1 MTDSAAIDELQTLA
15 DFVRWGASQF
25 NEAGLF
31 FGHGTDNAVDEAIV
45 LVLHALHLASIPET
59 LWHTRLTRQEKQ
71 RISRLLQRRICER
84 IPAAYLTHEAWFANL
99 AFYVD
104 SRVLIPRSPLAELIE
119 QQFTP
124 WITPEKISQ
133 VLDLCTG
140 SGCIAIATAQALP
153 GVTVDATDIS
163 QDALAVAARNVSR
176 YQLHEQ
182 VQLIQSDMFAN
193 LTGKRYD
200 LIVSN
205 PPYVDAQE
213 FAALPPEYR
222 HEPRMG
228 LTAGEDGLF
237 FVKHILQ
244 HAANYLTQH
253 GILIVEVGA
262 SAETLIAEYPHLPFI
277 WLDFKRGGDG
287 VFLLTARQL
296 QSYWESR

>member
-1 MTDSAAIDELQTLA
+1 MTDSVIDELQTLA

-25 NEAGLF
+25 NEAGVF
-31 FGHGTDNAVDEAIV
+31 FGHGTNNAVDEAIV
-45 LVLHALHLASIPET
+45 LVLHALHLPSIPET
-59 LWHTRLTRQEKQ
+59 LWHARLTRQEK
-71 RISRLLQRRICER
+71 RKISQLFQRRICER

-119 QQFTP
+119 QQFSP
-124 WITPEKISQ
+124 WVDADAITHA
-133 VLDLCTG
+133 LDLCTG
-140 SGCIAIATAQALP
+140 SGCIAIATAMLLP

-163 QDALAVAARNVSR
+163 QEALAVAARNVSR
-176 YQLHEQ
+176 YHLETQ

-193 LTGKRYD
+193 LVGKRYD

-205 PPYVDAQE
+205 PPYVDAPE

-222 HEPRMG
+222 HEPRLG
-228 LTAGEDGLF
+228 LTAGDDGLI

-244 HAANYLTQH
+244 HAANYLTEN
-253 GILIVEVGA
+253 GILFVEVGA
-262 SAETLIAEYPHLPFI
+262 SAETLIAAYPQLPLT

-287 VFLLTARQL
+287 VFMLTASQL
-296 QSYWESR
+296 RTYWETR